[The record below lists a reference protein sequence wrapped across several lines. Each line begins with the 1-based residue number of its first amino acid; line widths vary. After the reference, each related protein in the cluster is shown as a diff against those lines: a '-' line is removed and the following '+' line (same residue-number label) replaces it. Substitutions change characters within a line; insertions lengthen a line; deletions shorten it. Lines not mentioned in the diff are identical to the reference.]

1 MPIQMNPGLAKRLG
15 EAGLGFQRGRDF
27 WLVVRGPA
35 TNGRP
40 TDYDVSGPF
49 VSQPE
54 ADAAFVAQAAT
65 LPPGHGVERFG
76 PFNLPDPLGP
86 NRPKVRRVLVEFD
99 GTDAPFELLDTNP
112 PGQNHVDDYDMVC
125 WSYEAVE
132 KFMVPYYAGLQG
144 VEYTQGKLAQ
154 YVQRAQ
160 AGTSVLGIH
169 SAPTTWKP

>member
-15 EAGLGFQRGRDF
+15 EAGLGYQRGRDF
-27 WLVVRGPA
+27 WLVIRGPA

-40 TDYDVSGPF
+40 TDYEVSGPF
-49 VSQPE
+49 LNQPD
-54 ADAAFVAQAAT
+54 ADAAFVVQSAG

-86 NRPKVRRVLVEFD
+86 NRPKVKRVLVEFA
-99 GTDAPFELLDTNP
+99 GAESPFELLDSNP

-144 VEYTQGKLAQ
+144 VEFTQGKLAEF
-154 YVQRAQ
+154 VQKAQ
-160 AGTSVLGIH
+160 SGASVVTTHLI
-169 SAPTTWKP
+169 PTVWK